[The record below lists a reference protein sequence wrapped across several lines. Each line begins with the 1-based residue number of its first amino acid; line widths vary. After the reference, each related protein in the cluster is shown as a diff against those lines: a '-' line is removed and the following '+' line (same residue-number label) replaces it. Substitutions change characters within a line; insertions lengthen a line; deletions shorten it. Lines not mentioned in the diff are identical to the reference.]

1 MVVQIHVTTFVLNS
15 PHLTVRAAVSK
26 DGVEYTSTSSSFT
39 SGSSRLIQMKM
50 PETAVAGNYTLH
62 VDGSS
67 NGGYGNYVFQNETQ
81 LMFNPK
87 LVSVFI
93 STDKRIYNKRK
104 TIHFRVVALH
114 PNLLPVMSGSIHI
127 FVKDGAGHV
136 VRRFL
141 SQQISHGYYEGSF
154 GTEHPCKYGWWSIVV
169 QGWVSQALAANCRS
183 INGQTTGRP
192 VLGNATIELE
202 IRPTG
207 MTSNY
212 PTIKKKIIQF
222 TGRCPFQFTLAEM
235 RQKVDR
241 LTGAQLILSATV
253 IDWYLIE
260 LKTEK
265 AISYVFDGG
274 IKVRFLGGRVRV
286 FKPGNPLKAFIA
298 VYGHDGSKFGH
309 ARYRQVAVQT
319 IVRKMT
325 GETKVAEEKKY
336 IIPDDSI
343 VKHSYTPGA
352 EDEMIT
358 IRAAHEGVDLK
369 YEEMTAWKH
378 YTRRNEHI
386 YVSMSTSQPVVDSYV
401 VFTLRISTY
410 VPHIYYMVVTGGN
423 IITSNMI
430 FMKFRQKTFSLAV
443 SRDMVPNA
451 KIVAYCVLN
460 TGEIL
465 ADSLAFFVKGI
476 RNDGVRLNINRGK
489 DFSGNTAEVN
499 ALADPA
505 SFIAFSA
512 TQYQVYKPGGNQFFR
527 EYDVE
532 EDLSSYDDHTN
543 NSFSHTWLYDEAR
556 KETVHYPASSYAVDA
571 NTTFTFAGL
580 IVFTDAELRRM
591 PAALECNITRGS
603 LPCFD
608 GTCYQVEQ
616 RCDDERQCEDGA
628 DELGC
633 SDYREAVFRPVPYK
647 LMPRLESHLDDST
660 WAWKNFYTKPYGR
673 VDFHIKLP
681 MRPLIWVIGA
691 FSLHRERGLA
701 FAEYPVRALLTLKGS
716 KQYKFIK
723 VTDGGF
729 VSSYNPE
736 TTDGDVQTMVK
747 LIPGESR
754 FVHFP
759 IVILDMGKVKVTVSA
774 ESPVNRQEVTKVV
787 TIRYDGITNVYQTPY
802 LIDLV
807 SKGSVIIPSFQVVTP
822 ERFIYPEQRRHLY
835 VPGSPEAKLTIVGD
849 IVGPG
854 FTTPRLDMYRLI
866 RAIHGDGENHIFNFA
881 INWCWLTYLKQI
893 NQLSTKLMREVLDGL
908 NKGTLCWF
916 ALNEDI
922 FRFMVS

>member
-1 MVVQIHVTTFVLNS
+1 MQSCASCLVHLPKHDNVKSSALHSFEIVSTSTLFPTKISPHVLRHCMLRKLNRGHVGVHPDMILFVVFGLAVVQFPYTSGQDVLGESGRLGHRPSYVIVAPRRVRPDMVVQIHVTTFVLNS

-26 DGVEYTSTSSSFT
+26 DGVEYASTSSSFT
-39 SGSSRLIQMKM
+39 SGSSRVIQMKM

-67 NGGYGNYVFQNETQ
+67 NAGYGNYVFQNETQ

-87 LVSVFI
+87 RVSVFI
-93 STDKRIYNKRK
+93 STDKRIYYKRK
-104 TIHFRVVALH
+104 NIYFRVVALH

-127 FVKDGAGHV
+127 FVKDGAGQV
-136 VRRFL
+136 VRRWL

-154 GTEHPCKYGWWSIVV
+154 GTEHPCKHGWWSIVV
-169 QGWVSQALAANCRS
+169 QGWDYTYKAHRFKTENYYRTKTDINITTPAYVLDNEYAFAGVVIAN
-183 INGQTTGRP
+183 QTTGRP
-192 VLGNATIELE
+192 VHGNATIELE
-202 IRPTG
+202 IRPSG

-212 PTIKKKIIQF
+212 PTIKKQISQF

-241 LTGAQLILSATV
+241 LTGAQLVVSATV
-253 IDWYLIE
+253 VDWYFIE

-265 AISYVFDGG
+265 AISYVFDSG

-286 FKPGNPLKAFIA
+286 FKPGNPLKVFIA
-298 VYGHDGSKFGH
+298 VYGHDGSKFSH

-386 YVSMSTSQPVVDSYV
+386 YVSMSTSQPVVDNYV
-401 VFTLRISTY
+401 VFTVRTSTY

-423 IITSNMI
+423 IITSNTL
-430 FMKFRQKTFSLAV
+430 FMKFQQKTFSLAL

-512 TQYQVYKPGGNQFFR
+512 TQYQMYEPGGNHFFR

-580 IVFTDAELRRM
+580 IVFTDAELKRM

-616 RCDDERQCEDGA
+616 RCDGERQCEDGA

-633 SDYREAVFRPVPYK
+633 TDDREAVFRPVPYK
-647 LMPRLESHLDDST
+647 SMARLESHLDDST

-691 FSLHRERGLA
+691 FSLHQERGLA
-701 FAEYPVRALLTLKGS
+701 FAEYPVR
-716 KQYKFIK
+716 
-723 VTDGGF
+723 
-729 VSSYNPE
+729 VS
-736 TTDGDVQTMVK
+736 
-747 LIPGESR
+747 
-754 FVHFP
+754 
-759 IVILDMGKVKVTVSA
+759 IL
-774 ESPVNRQEVTKVV
+774 
-787 TIRYDGITNVYQTPY
+787 
-802 LIDLV
+802 
-807 SKGSVIIPSFQVVTP
+807 
-822 ERFIYPEQRRHLY
+822 
-835 VPGSPEAKLTIVGD
+835 
-849 IVGPG
+849 
-854 FTTPRLDMYRLI
+854 
-866 RAIHGDGENHIFNFA
+866 
-881 INWCWLTYLKQI
+881 
-893 NQLSTKLMREVLDGL
+893 
-908 NKGTLCWF
+908 
-916 ALNEDI
+916 
-922 FRFMVS
+922 